1 VKKIQKKTVIT
12 TAVLA
17 LAVLSGIALM
27 AYANG
32 ATNNTNTA
40 TNATWNSFDQNYNG
54 TMPFPGGPGAF
65 GRGRG
70 GCGGFGQV
78 TVSQEY
84 KDNVINITKTDSDVQ
99 QLLTDGYNITFVRPI
114 ISTTV
119 EADGTVTM
127 KATTAIV
134 TLIKDT
140 TGKAT
145 VWVDVE
151 QAKVTRIEILTRT
164 VIEKS

>member
-1 VKKIQKKTVIT
+1 VKKIQRKTVIT

-32 ATNNTNTA
+32 ATNNTNTT
-40 TNATWNSFDQNYNG
+40 TNATWNFNDQNNNS
-54 TMPFPGGPGAF
+54 TMPFPEGRGAF

-70 GCGGFGQV
+70 DCGFGQI
-78 TVSQEY
+78 TVSQEF
-84 KDNVINITKTDSDVQ
+84 KDNVINISKSDSDVQ
-99 QLLTDGYNITFVRPI
+99 QLLTDGYNIANVRPI
-114 ISTTV
+114 ITTTV
-119 EADGTVTM
+119 QGNGTVTT

-140 TGKAT
+140 TGRAT